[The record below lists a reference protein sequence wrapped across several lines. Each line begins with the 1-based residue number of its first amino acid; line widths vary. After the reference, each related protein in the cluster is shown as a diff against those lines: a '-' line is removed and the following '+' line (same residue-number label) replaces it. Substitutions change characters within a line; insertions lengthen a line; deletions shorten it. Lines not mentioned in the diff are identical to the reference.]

1 MAFGTLETVPR
12 ATRIRV
18 YTVVQKPPEFSQSPI
33 MPKVLNTGT
42 IVRLTDDTGQDGI
55 SPAMAI
61 FAVAAKSEL
70 NVELQ
75 SWGSSLS
82 KAANLHLALA
92 NANSLYFEV
101 PVPIDD
107 FLIQG
112 VDHLQLG
119 SNGHVSTPK
128 KAGLGLDVDW
138 SIIEATASACVE
150 F

>member
-1 MAFGTLETVPR
+1 
-12 ATRIRV
+12 
-18 YTVVQKPPEFSQSPI
+18 
-33 MPKVLNTGT
+33 MPKVLNTDT
-42 IVRLTDDTGQDGI
+42 IVRLTDDSGQDGI

-82 KAANLHLALA
+82 TAAHLHLALA
-92 NANSLYFEV
+92 NANANSHYFEV

-112 VDHLQLG
+112 VDHFQLG
-119 SNGHVSTPK
+119 SNGHVSAP
-128 KAGLGLDVDW
+128 
-138 SIIEATASACVE
+138 
-150 F
+150 

>member
-1 MAFGTLETVPR
+1 
-12 ATRIRV
+12 
-18 YTVVQKPPEFSQSPI
+18 
-33 MPKVLNTGT
+33 MPKVLNTDT
-42 IVRLTDDTGQDGI
+42 IVRLTDDSGQDGI
-55 SPAMAI
+55 GPAMAI
-61 FAVAAKSEL
+61 FAMPAKAEI

-82 KAANLHLALA
+82 TAANLHLALA
-92 NANSLYFEV
+92 NANSYYFEV

-112 VDHLQLG
+112 VDHFQLG
-119 SNGHVSTPK
+119 SNGHVFAPK
-128 KAGLGLDVDW
+128 KAGLGLDIDW